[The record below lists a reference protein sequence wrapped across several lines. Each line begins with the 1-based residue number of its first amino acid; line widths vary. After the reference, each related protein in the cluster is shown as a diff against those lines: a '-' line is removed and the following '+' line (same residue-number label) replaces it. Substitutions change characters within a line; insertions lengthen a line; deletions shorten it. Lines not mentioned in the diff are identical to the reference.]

1 MFPVIRMVLTDLD
14 DTLLRSDRSIS
25 AFTANA
31 LRRCQ
36 AVGVPVGFCTARG
49 ESNIVSFVAQI
60 RPELVI
66 SSGGALARFR
76 GEILHAS
83 LFTLEETR
91 ALIDAGLR
99 LGCEVTVDTLNGH
112 YWNYA
117 VDPCLTAPDWGD
129 TIRTDYSDFRQ
140 EALKVCIELP
150 ESALAQSIAAS
161 IGGCDWVR
169 FSGGNW
175 YKFTPAGA
183 NKESAIRAV
192 SARLGIPVDNMIA
205 FGDDYGDIGMLKL
218 CGMGVAVANAAP
230 EVRKAADVVAG
241 SNDLDGV
248 ARYLQNILNL

>member
-1 MFPVIRMVLTDLD
+1 MIRMVLTDLD

-129 TIRTDYSDFRQ
+129 TIRTD
-140 EALKVCIELP
+140 
-150 ESALAQSIAAS
+150 
-161 IGGCDWVR
+161 
-169 FSGGNW
+169 
-175 YKFTPAGA
+175 
-183 NKESAIRAV
+183 
-192 SARLGIPVDNMIA
+192 
-205 FGDDYGDIGMLKL
+205 
-218 CGMGVAVANAAP
+218 
-230 EVRKAADVVAG
+230 
-241 SNDLDGV
+241 
-248 ARYLQNILNL
+248 